1 MTALYCQLNQ
11 YVRQILKSIS
21 SPAISRSFHLYRY
34 TPDKPKP
41 VIQTPAAVT
50 LPSISS
56 AEIQPCKND
65 TICKENLL
73 PDIDLKYW
81 RSCAE
86 KFERWSLSTPIP
98 KCRFMNGTHRAAVA
112 LASCPG
118 SGNTWVRGLLEQ
130 ATGICTGECYSVS

>member
-1 MTALYCQLNQ
+1 MLRISRSALKTVVLLSITLACGIVIFVCSVVVRGRSLTLLPWQPSTIGTQVTALYCQLNQ

-73 PDIDLKYW
+73 PDIDLK
-81 RSCAE
+81 
-86 KFERWSLSTPIP
+86 
-98 KCRFMNGTHRAAVA
+98 AV
-112 LASCPG
+112 LC
-118 SGNTWVRGLLEQ
+118 
-130 ATGICTGECYSVS
+130 